1 MSASNTARWAIT
13 GVHGDDLR
21 KPLMYSAA
29 AHIALAVIA
38 LVSTFWKWQGSS
50 WGEGAGTGGAATVR
64 LVSAASVPL
73 PAPRVPTQNR
83 VATESPG
90 LHQPEPAKPAPKP
103 KVQPPP
109 EKAVELPARN
119 AKVVPESQKKVIAKT
134 EQASQEEASKPTQTA
149 QARPPAQPPSR
160 SQKEPP
166 QEAGNEIPFGQGG
179 PAQGPFGMFQSES
192 GTGGFNFS
200 GGSGDFGS
208 RFSWYVTAIRS
219 RISNNWLRGTVDPR
233 IQSAPRVFIAFQI
246 LRDGSVANVE
256 LTSSSGI
263 TSLDRSALRAVFDS
277 SPMPSLPPEYP
288 GSKVDVE
295 FWFDFR
301 R

>member
-1 MSASNTARWAIT
+1 MSASNSVRLVNHVA
-13 GVHGDDLR
+13 HGDDLR
-21 KPLMYSAA
+21 KPLMYSSA
-29 AHIALAVIA
+29 AHIALATIA
-38 LVSTFWKWQGSS
+38 LISTFWKWQGSS
-50 WGEGAGTGGAATVR
+50 WGDGAGTGGAATVR

-73 PAPRVPTQNR
+73 PTPKVPTNNR
-83 VATESPG
+83 IANENPG

-109 EKAVELPARN
+109 EKAVDLPARN
-119 AKVVPESQKKVIAKT
+119 AKVVPESQKKVVAKT
-134 EQASQEEASKPTQTA
+134 ERA
-149 QARPPAQPPSR
+149 
-160 SQKEPP
+160 P
-166 QEAGNEIPFGQGG
+166 QDPGNEIPFGQGG

-256 LTSSSGI
+256 LTSSSGV
-263 TSLDRSALRAVFDS
+263 TSLDRSALRAVYDS
-277 SPMPSLPPEYP
+277 SPMPSLPPEYQ
-288 GSKVDVE
+288 GSKVNVE